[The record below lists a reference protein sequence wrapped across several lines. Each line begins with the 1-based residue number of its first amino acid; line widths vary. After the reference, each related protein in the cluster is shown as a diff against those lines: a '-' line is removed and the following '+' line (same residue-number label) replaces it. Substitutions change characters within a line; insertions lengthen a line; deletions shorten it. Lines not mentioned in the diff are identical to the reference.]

1 MLHQYTELKNARY
14 MGFSFYP
21 ASNVALAICRMTVE
35 KINHHEKRSRARK
48 AKDKAN
54 FGSAVS
60 LIIGDLLIAATSEG
74 GGWAYRSVSKK
85 SFSGSFLKG
94 DTFNSIIRS
103 LEELGLIESVR
114 GGNLKNPFAAARASE
129 FRPGMATRFRITTGF
144 IDLCASCGLT
154 LSVAQSHFKR
164 RPSLQEVR
172 LKGKSSRF
180 QGQKATGRSIRF
192 DETDQTRSIKHRLYE
207 ANAFLLTQDYQ
218 GMEFF
223 GLRRIF
229 NEGDDPT
236 FDWNLGGRLYGVGDE
251 SYQMFKKAKR
261 AEIKI
266 NGERVVELDINASY
280 LRILHSLRG
289 FELPKSRD
297 IYSIRGIDRKIVKAW
312 IAATLGHSGFHRAWP
327 SKLSAELRKSG
338 IPLSKDISYP
348 SLTPKVLARFP
359 VLNDWPD
366 CGIRWSHLM
375 YEEAEAMMTAMET
388 LRYEGVP
395 ALPVHD
401 SLIVPK
407 SKKRLAHDILKETF
421 ETRFSVP
428 FVVKAS

>member
-54 FGSAVS
+54 FESAVS

-85 SFSGSFLKG
+85 SFSDSHVKG
-94 DTFNSIIRS
+94 DTFNSIIRT
-103 LEELGLIESVR
+103 LEELGLIESVK
-114 GGNLKNPFAAARASE
+114 GGNLNNPFDTPRASK
-129 FRPGMATRFRITTGF
+129 FRPGMATRFRIATEF
-144 IDLCASCGLT
+144 IDLCAGCGLT
-154 LSVAQSHFKR
+154 LSITKNHFKR

-229 NEGDDPT
+229 NEGDDPD
-236 FDWNLGGRLYGVGDE
+236 FDWNLGGRLYGVGED
-251 SYQMFKKAKR
+251 SYQMLKKAKR

-280 LRILHSLRG
+280 LRILHGLRG

>member
-1 MLHQYTELKNARY
+1 MMHQYTELKNARY
-14 MGFSFYP
+14 IDFCIYP
-21 ASNVALAICRMTVE
+21 ASNVALAICNMT
-35 KINHHEKRSRARK
+35 IDQITHHEKRSRARK

-54 FGSAVS
+54 FESAVS
-60 LIIGDLLIAATSEG
+60 LIVGDLLMAATRED

-85 SFSGSFLKG
+85 SFTDSHVKG
-94 DTFNSIIRS
+94 DTFNSITRS
-103 LEELGLIESVR
+103 LEQLDLIERVK
-114 GGNLKNPFAAARASE
+114 GGNLKNPFAIAKASE
-129 FRPGMATRFRITTGF
+129 FRPGLATRFRITKEF

-154 LSVAQSHFKR
+154 LRVAQKHFKK
-164 RPSLQEVR
+164 RPSLQKVR
-172 LKGKSSRF
+172 LKEKSFRF
-180 QGQKATGRSIRF
+180 KDHKMRGRTMRF

-207 ANAFLLTQDYQ
+207 TNAFLLEQDYQ

-223 GLRRIF
+223 GLHRIF
-229 NEGDDPT
+229 NEGDDPD
-236 FDWNLGGRLYGVGDE
+236 FDWNLGGRLYDVSDG

-297 IYSIRGIDRKIVKAW
+297 IYSIRGIDRQIVKAW
-312 IAATLGHSGFHRAWP
+312 ISVTLGHTGFHRGWP
-327 SKLSAELRKSG
+327 KKTSEALRKAG
-338 IPLSKDISYP
+338 ILLSRDISYP
-348 SLTPKVLARFP
+348 SFKPKVLARFP

-375 YEEAEAMMTAMET
+375 YEEAEAMMAAMET